1 MFENYFS
8 TAPTL
13 TLTYNINLSNNSKR
27 AKKILGTSQNAGPDA
42 RQYIKVVFLCVFLS
56 LFKFARKLETQ
67 RNKLRCIM
75 NYFRRVTTDTSSVLF

>member
-27 AKKILGTSQNAGPDA
+27 AKKILGTSQNAGRPW
-42 RQYIKVVFLCVFLS
+42 C
-56 LFKFARKLETQ
+56 
-67 RNKLRCIM
+67 
-75 NYFRRVTTDTSSVLF
+75 